1 MPEKKFMKRK
11 NSDGNFLYWTT
22 ELITKP
28 ISSKQQ
34 YWCKI
39 TQKYQWDRTENS
51 GLDFIHMRI

>member
-28 ISSKQQ
+28 ISSKQ
-34 YWCKI
+34 
-39 TQKYQWDRTENS
+39 
-51 GLDFIHMRI
+51 